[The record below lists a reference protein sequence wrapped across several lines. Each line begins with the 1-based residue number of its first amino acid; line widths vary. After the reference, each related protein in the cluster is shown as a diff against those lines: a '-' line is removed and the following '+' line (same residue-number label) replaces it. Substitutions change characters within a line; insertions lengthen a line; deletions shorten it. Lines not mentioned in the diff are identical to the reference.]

1 MNGRTYLKQKLEESF
16 PTWKVIPF
24 DRTIDAVPE
33 PTVLFFRTNVQS
45 LPEAPIGS
53 WAHTH
58 TLYVLSPKQ
67 VGEEA
72 LDDLDTLLDE
82 LLAFLDLTPGI
93 TWSDAEYQVLSE
105 TLPTFR
111 ITAVIRTKKED

>member
-1 MNGRTYLKQKLEESF
+1 MNGRTYLKQKLTETF
-16 PTWKVIPF
+16 PTWKVIPY
-24 DRTIDAVPE
+24 DKMPDAIGS
-33 PTVLFFRTNVQS
+33 PTVVFYRSNVAS
-45 LPEAPIGS
+45 LTEAPIGS

-72 LDDLDTLLDE
+72 IDDLDTLLDE

-93 TWSDAEYQVLSE
+93 TWTTAEYEVLGE
-105 TLPTFR
+105 TFPTFR

>member
-16 PTWKVIPF
+16 PTWKVIPY
-24 DRTIDAVPE
+24 DKIPDAIDS
-33 PTVLFFRTNVQS
+33 PTVVFYRSNVDS

-82 LLAFLDLTPGI
+82 FLAFLDLTPGI
-93 TWSDAEYQVLSE
+93 TWSNAEYQVLGE
-105 TLPTFR
+105 VLPTFR
-111 ITAVIRTKKED
+111 ITAIIRTKKED